1 MTTTN
6 NKQPACRRG
15 RQTTKLTEKEVEH
28 VAKLA
33 NLSLKGAE
41 IEKFQKQL
49 SAILGYVEILNQVQ
63 TAQIEPTSQVTGL
76 ENVLRK
82 DEPGVCLSQ
91 AEALSGAKSKKEGM
105 FKIKAI
111 FK

>member
-1 MTTTN
+1 MG
-6 NKQPACRRG
+6 KSKI
-15 RQTTKLTEKEVEH
+15 TKEEVEH
-28 VAKLA
+28 VGKLA
-33 NLSLKGAE
+33 NLSLSNDEVK
-41 IEKFQKQL
+41 KFQKQL

-91 AEALSGAKSKKEGM
+91 TEALSGAKSKKEGM